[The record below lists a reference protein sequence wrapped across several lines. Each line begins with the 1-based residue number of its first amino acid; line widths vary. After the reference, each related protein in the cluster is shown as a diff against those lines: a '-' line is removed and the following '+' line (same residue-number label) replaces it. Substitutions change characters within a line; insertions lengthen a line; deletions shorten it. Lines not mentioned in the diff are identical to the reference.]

1 VTRQILF
8 TTILG
13 WRIEHT
19 NLEEILLKSRKALI
33 WGFDGMK
40 DKDCTYG
47 VCNFLPFGSIVRF
60 KKKKKERKKKSD
72 RVK

>member
-1 VTRQILF
+1 MKGQILF
-8 TTILG
+8 TTILR

-19 NLEEILLKSRKALI
+19 NLEGILLESRKALI
-33 WGFDGMK
+33 WGFDGMEE
-40 DKDCTYG
+40 DINCTYG

-60 KKKKKERKKKSD
+60 KRRGKKKKKSD